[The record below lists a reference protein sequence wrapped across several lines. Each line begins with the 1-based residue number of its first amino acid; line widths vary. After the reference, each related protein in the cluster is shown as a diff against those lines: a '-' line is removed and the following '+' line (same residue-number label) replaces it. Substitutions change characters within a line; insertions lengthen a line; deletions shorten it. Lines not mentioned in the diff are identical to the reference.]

1 MVAETCSVWEY
12 AAQTQERVYFH
23 HHSIGW
29 HADADR
35 YVQRGEPVPPGIRY
49 QTVHQIASS
58 FLEFVNAMEPE
69 E

>member
-1 MVAETCSVWEY
+1 MTALADKLAPLGIT
-12 AAQTQERVYFH
+12 

-29 HADADR
+29 HADAER

-58 FLEFVNAMEPE
+58 FPEFINAMAPE